1 MAVEPQNASV
11 PEEHRREDPTVPG
24 PARVRDEDLEPHAG
38 LRYVAKLF
46 KALAVLLL
54 VMLAAEVII
63 GLQQEGTAALATL
76 LVEATR
82 IIVFAGLLWGSGDL
96 ALMLIES
103 NHDLRATRIL
113 VGRVSY
119 RLQKLLED
127 EGRSE
132 GPDRKSGPPSDV
144 PPQLP

>member
-1 MAVEPQNASV
+1 MAVEPQNTTV
-11 PEEHRREDPTVPG
+11 TEEHRREDPTVPG

-54 VMLAAEVII
+54 IMLAAEVII
-63 GLQQEGTAALATL
+63 GLQQEGAAALATL

-82 IIVFAGLLWGSGDL
+82 IVVFAGLLWGSGDL
-96 ALMLIES
+96 ALMLVES

-127 EGRSE
+127 QGGAGESDAR
-132 GPDRKSGPPSDV
+132 SGPPSDV

>member
-1 MAVEPQNASV
+1 MAVEPQNTLVS
-11 PEEHRREDPTVPG
+11 EEHRREDPTVPG

-54 VMLAAEVII
+54 IMLAAEVII

-127 EGRSE
+127 EGRAA
-132 GPDRKSGPPSDV
+132 GPDRKGGPPSDV